1 MKEKLTIKQIANM
14 AGVSVASVSYALNGQ
29 KGINEETRKRILD
42 IVNKTN
48 YTPNVNSKRLILQRS
63 FNILLVIDS
72 EASPFNDFFYVE
84 VINSIVEHCTSVGYH
99 TVLANLKNGFDSSV
113 LKKTLLQHNAD
124 GIIFLCDICDSL
136 KSDINKLGTPF
147 VVVDSQ
153 KKNPDYPSVYADYS
167 KASYYAVK
175 HLLDNGHK
183 DIAMLDLGAVPE
195 YYALTF
201 EGYKKALTEHG
212 IDLDSDL
219 VKTGISTEEDIYGY
233 LIELENKHKV
243 PTAVFCS
250 SDFVAINVMNC
261 LQKKGYVLPDDF
273 SVCSI
278 DDIILARYHFPSLTT
293 VKIDK
298 VSMGKIAVHMLDRLI
313 NKEETETSVEMP
325 SYEIMVR
332 ESVKK
337 ITV

>member
-1 MKEKLTIKQIANM
+1 MKKKLTIKQIADM

-42 IVNKTN
+42 IVDKTN
-48 YTPNVNSKRLILQRS
+48 YTPNVNSRRLILQRS
-63 FNILLVIDS
+63 FNILLVINS
-72 EASPFNDFFYVE
+72 EESPFNDFFYVE
-84 VINSIVEHCTSVGYH
+84 VINSIVEHCTSIGYN
-99 TVLANLKNGFDSSV
+99 TVLAYLKSDFDSSV
-113 LKKTLLQHNAD
+113 LKNTLLQHNAD
-124 GIIFLCDICDSL
+124 GIIFLCDISDSL
-136 KSDINKLGTPF
+136 KNDINKLGTPF

-153 KKNPDYPSVYADYS
+153 KKKPDYPSVYADYS
-167 KASYYAVK
+167 KAAYYAVK

-183 DIAMLDLGAVPE
+183 KIAMLDLGVVQE

-201 EGYKKALTEHG
+201 EGYKKALTEYD

-219 VKTGISTEEDIYGY
+219 VRTRISTEEDIHNYMN
-233 LIELENKHKV
+233 ELDNKSKV
-243 PTAVFCS
+243 PTAIFCS
-250 SDFVAINVMNC
+250 SDFVAINAMNY
-261 LQKKGYVLPDDF
+261 LQKKGHVLPDDF

-298 VSMGKIAVHMLDRLI
+298 VSMGKIAVHMLDKLI
-313 NKEETETSVEMP
+313 NEEETETSIEMP
-325 SYEIMVR
+325 TYEIMVR

-337 ITV
+337 ISI